1 MTKFCVTEIYVDN
14 LEAALDFY
22 CGKLGFERVKT
33 WIEGQLEELDNG
45 GDTLILCQTEKP
57 NRTSYPRDSQ
67 VVVAIESE
75 DIEKSI
81 GEFQS
86 KGVEVL
92 FDEPQPFPVGMFT
105 VIRDPAGNYIEVL
118 QFKRD

>member
-1 MTKFCVTEIYVDN
+1 MTKFCITEIYVDN

-22 CGKLGFERVKT
+22 CDKLGFEKVKT
-33 WIEGQLEELDNG
+33 WVEGQLEELDNG
-45 GDTLILCQTEKP
+45 GDPLILCQTEKP
-57 NRTSYPRDSQ
+57 NQTRYPRDSQ
-67 VVVAIESE
+67 VVVAIES
-75 DIEKSI
+75 DDLEKSI
-81 GEFQS
+81 SEFQT

-92 FDEPQPFPVGMFT
+92 FDKPQPFPVGMFT